1 MMKLKESGCL
11 IYIVAAIACIVL
23 WIFSPQI
30 RGILNQKDYEV
41 QRVNEQ
47 TSYKIRKNVEDTAR
61 SMISSYQND
70 KLAYEQ
76 YKDSDKKEHQS
87 WAQSYK
93 QRANSTATKYNEYI
107 LKNSYVWDR
116 NIPADIDIELEVLH
130 D

>member
-1 MMKLKESGCL
+1 MREEKLGCFAAVALVL
-11 IYIVAAIACIVL
+11 ICFGL
-23 WIFSPQI
+23 WVFSPQI
-30 RGILNQKDYEV
+30 KGVLNQKDYEV
-41 QRVNEQ
+41 QKVNEH
-47 TSYKIRKNVEDTAR
+47 TSYKIRKSVEDTAR

-76 YKDSDKKEHQS
+76 YKDSESQEHQS

-107 LKNSYVWDR
+107 LKNSYVWEG
-116 NIPADIDIELEVLH
+116 NVPTDIDMELEVIN

>member
-1 MMKLKESGCL
+1 MKHKESGCL
-11 IYIVAAIACIVL
+11 FYIVAVMACIVL

-30 RGILNQKDYEV
+30 RGILNQKEYEV
-41 QRVNEQ
+41 QKVNEQ

-76 YKDSDKKEHQS
+76 YKDSDNKEHQS

-107 LKNSYVWDR
+107 LKNSYVWEGS
-116 NIPADIDIELEVLH
+116 IPTDIDMELEVLY

>member
-1 MMKLKESGCL
+1 MKHKASGCL
-11 IYIVAAIACIVL
+11 FYIVAAIACIVL

-76 YKDSDKKEHQS
+76 YKDSDNKEHQS
-87 WAQSYK
+87 WTQSYK

-107 LKNSYVWDR
+107 LKNSYVWGG
-116 NIPADIDIELEVLH
+116 NIPADIDIELEILH

>member
-1 MMKLKESGCL
+1 MKYKASKYFV
-11 IYIVAAIACIVL
+11 YIVGFLACVAL

-76 YKDSDKKEHQS
+76 YKDSDNKEHQS

-107 LKNSYVWDR
+107 LKNSYVWDG

>member
-1 MMKLKESGCL
+1 MKHKSSGCL
-11 IYIVAAIACIVL
+11 FYIVAAIACIVL

-30 RGILNQKDYEV
+30 QGILNQKEYEV
-41 QRVNEQ
+41 QKVNEQ

-76 YKDSDKKEHQS
+76 YKDSENSEHQS

-107 LKNSYVWDR
+107 LKNSYVWDG